1 VGCKSTAIFF
11 SDTVRPA
18 FHVRG
23 VEEPTDARRRRADS
37 APRSAPAPGTST
49 SGRAGRGGGGG
60 VLDGLEEGMAAVKI
74 DGGQEHGGGESGGKA
89 GVAGDGEDGPEVV
102 RDFLK
107 RQGLEQYAQLLLDEG

>member
-1 VGCKSTAIFF
+1 
-11 SDTVRPA
+11 
-18 FHVRG
+18 
-23 VEEPTDARRRRADS
+23 
-37 APRSAPAPGTST
+37 
-49 SGRAGRGGGGG
+49 
-60 VLDGLEEGMAAVKI
+60 MAAVKI